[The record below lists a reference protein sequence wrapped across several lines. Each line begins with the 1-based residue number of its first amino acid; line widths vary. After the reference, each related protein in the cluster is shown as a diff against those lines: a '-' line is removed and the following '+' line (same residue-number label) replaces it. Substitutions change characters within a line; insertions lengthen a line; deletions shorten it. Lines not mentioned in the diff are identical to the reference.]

1 MNLGFINDSLTNSF
15 NSYLDNQGKEDSL
28 EYNNFFTCVIR
39 ILYIIY
45 GSKIIDSFKNNN
57 VKEFE
62 NIIMSYGLDIKQ
74 YKDFVINFE
83 KCYRFNIK
91 QEDKAIKKKNRYF
104 NLVQKCLIDMLV
116 LKNKN
121 DTVSKEEKDEFYSLL
136 FTANTKDFYKK
147 SVALVSAYNPYEIDE
162 YFKKQNLI

>member
-1 MNLGFINDSLTNSF
+1 MNSSFINDSLTSSF
-15 NSYLDNQGKEDSL
+15 NSYLNSQDKKESL

-45 GSKIIDSFKNNN
+45 GDKIIEVFKNNN
-57 VKEFE
+57 IKEFE
-62 NIIMSYGLDIKQ
+62 KVMMSYGLDIKQ
-74 YKDFVINFE
+74 YKDFVINLE
-83 KCYRFNIK
+83 KCYRFNVK
-91 QEDKAIKKKNRYF
+91 QEDKAIKKKNKYF
-104 NLVQKCLIDMLV
+104 NLVQKILIDMLV
-116 LKNKN
+116 LKNNKES
-121 DTVSKEEKDEFYSLL
+121 VSKEDKDKFYSLL